1 MTYLGLI
8 WTSLF
13 RRKVRTI
20 FTIVSIAAAFLLF
33 GLLDTVRV
41 AFSTGENADGAGRL
55 ITTSAM
61 SMQHPLPITLKQRIA
76 ALPGVDN
83 VAAANWFGGVYQDP
97 RNQVVTVAVSPEY
110 LDVYPEIVLDPE
122 QRAEF
127 ERTRVG
133 ATVGV
138 DLAREHGWKIGDRV
152 PMQSTLFAPRSG
164 ERAWPFV
171 ISAIHHSKDPAQ
183 DSLNNMFL
191 FHWEYFDEMN
201 AIGPDTAHWYAVRV
215 TDPAKADA
223 VARAIDDMT
232 ANSDH
237 ETKTQT
243 EQAFQAAFVK
253 KMINIGLIVTSIMG
267 AVFFTLVLLT
277 GNAMMQAIRQ
287 RTSELAVMKTLG
299 FTNAKLLAMVLGE
312 SVLLMLIGGS
322 LGMTLVTV
330 IAPRMAAASR
340 GLMSPEGV
348 GTHVWM
354 NALPLMLVIGLL
366 VGLLPGFRAMRLN
379 IIDALARR

>member
-13 RRKVRTI
+13 RRKLRTA

-33 GLLDTVRV
+33 GLLDTVRL

-55 ITTSAM
+55 ISTSAM
-61 SMQHPLPITLKQRIA
+61 SMQHPLPITLRQRIA
-76 ALPGVDN
+76 GLPGVSG
-83 VAAANWFGGVYQDP
+83 VAAANWFGGIYQNP
-97 RNQVVTVAVSPEY
+97 KNQVVSVAVGPEY
-110 LDVYPEIVLDPE
+110 LDLYPEIVLAPE

-127 ERTRVG
+127 ERTQIG

-171 ISAIHHSKDPAQ
+171 ITGIHHSKDPAQ

-191 FHWEYFDEMN
+191 FHWKYFDEMN
-201 AIGPDTAHWYAVRV
+201 AIGPDTAHWYAIRV
-215 TDPAKADA
+215 ADPANADA
-223 VARAIDDMT
+223 VARAIDQMT

-287 RTSELAVMKTLG
+287 RTSELAVMKTIG
-299 FTNAKLLAMVLGE
+299 FTNGRLMAMVVAE
-312 SVLLMLIGGS
+312 AVLLLLIGGG
-322 LGMTLVTV
+322 LGMILVTV
-330 IAPRMAAASR
+330 IAPKMAAASR
-340 GLMSPEGV
+340 GLMSPDGV
-348 GTHVWM
+348 GAQAWLT
-354 NALPLMLVIGLL
+354 ALPLMLVIGVL
-366 VGLLPGFRAMRLN
+366 VGLLPGLRAMRLN
-379 IIDALARR
+379 IIDALAKR